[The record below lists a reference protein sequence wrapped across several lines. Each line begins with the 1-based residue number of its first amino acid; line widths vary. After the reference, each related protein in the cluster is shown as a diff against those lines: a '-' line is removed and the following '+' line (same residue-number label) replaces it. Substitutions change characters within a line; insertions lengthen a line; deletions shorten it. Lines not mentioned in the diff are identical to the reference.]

1 MSLEINIDEIEKAML
16 QLFNELRTKK
26 GNIIEIEAI
35 DYYWAINAQE
45 LYNPYNDP
53 TELTLGQITDD
64 LNELKKLANNES
76 KPVSLDFVKISSILT
91 MIGNKTVW

>member
-35 DYYWAINAQE
+35 DYYWAINAHE

-53 TELTLGQITDD
+53 TELTLGQINDD